1 MSGKVT
7 VRNGDN
13 STVAGTALP
22 WTGTKAVSL
31 GFESITVTCLATQDT
46 VMTLYT
52 GITDSTMSAV
62 RSITC
67 SANIPAVIS
76 QTVTASHFYVAVSG
90 GAGTIEVETL
100 LHHNST
106 TPRLTLQSD
115 STGALVVPTA
125 TTLTHDIDLGASITH
140 APITVGLFLTSDD
153 TTATAFARQASYDG
167 VVFFTID
174 KFTTATAQTFQT
186 ISSDGVRY
194 LRILYSNGSGVDK
207 NITISSSYWQ

>member
-22 WTGTKAVSL
+22 WTGTKATCL

-52 GITDSTMSAV
+52 GITDATMSVV

-76 QTVTASHFYVAVSG
+76 QSVTASHFYVTVSG
-90 GAGTIEVETL
+90 GAGTIEVECL

-115 STGALVVPTA
+115 STGAVVPTA

-140 APITVGLFLTSDD
+140 APITVGLCLTSDD
-153 TTATAFARQASYDG
+153 TTASAFERQASYDG

-174 KFTTATAQTFQT
+174 KFDTATAQTFQT
-186 ISSDGVRY
+186 MSSNGVRY
-194 LRILYSNGSGVDK
+194 LRVLYSNGSGVDK